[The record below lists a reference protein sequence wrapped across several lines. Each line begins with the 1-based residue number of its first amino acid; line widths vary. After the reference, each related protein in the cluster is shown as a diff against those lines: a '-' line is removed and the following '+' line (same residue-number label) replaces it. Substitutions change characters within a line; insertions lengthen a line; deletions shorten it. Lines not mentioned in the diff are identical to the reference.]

1 MHVLAH
7 IFTFIIITCSNDT
20 TKQRPANN
28 RAKITEMKDSLI
40 AELEKGI
47 DAERSERT
55 QHYFGIFPGGY
66 GEGDILLGIP
76 CPHIR
81 RCAKSF
87 NKMPVTEVGSLLQ
100 SPVHE
105 YRFAALAIMKDQYRK
120 NSEAIIRLY
129 LDNLDHINNWDLVD
143 CFASHLIGRWCLEE
157 HDEGILHDLN
167 QSKDLWRRRISLV
180 AYLAFYRKGVLGNS
194 LENIDNRIE
203 DSEDLMHK
211 ACGWMLRE
219 IYSKVDKHV
228 VESYLIDNYSR
239 MSRTTIRYAIE
250 HMPEDQR
257 LRYLHGDF

>member
-1 MHVLAH
+1 
-7 IFTFIIITCSNDT
+7 
-20 TKQRPANN
+20 
-28 RAKITEMKDSLI
+28 MKDGLI

-47 DAERSERT
+47 DTERSERT

-76 CPHIR
+76 CPYIR

-87 NKMPVTEVGSLLQ
+87 NKMPLAEVESLLQ
-100 SPVHE
+100 STVHE

-143 CFASHLIGRWCLEE
+143 CFASHLIGRWCLET
-157 HDEGILHDLN
+157 HDEDILRDLN
-167 QSKDLWRRRISLV
+167 RAKDLWRRRISLV

-219 IYSKVDKHV
+219 IYSKVDKHI